1 MVQNVLLP
9 NTLLRK
15 CLWWQPSVVRRRPR
29 RPQAIACLHLAS
41 RLALELRSSSVL
53 SFYAGPCGG
62 ENAWGTNGN
71 AVGQDGMEFT
81 MNLQYAAGHTGTFEM
96 SFSCTDTSE
105 NGLSAVRCGHCR
117 TACLQRRG
125 SALAVRVGG
134 DRGAGAGES
143 CGDIEDHIA
152 RRSFAPAAAPAAGW
166 CQADGS

>member
-1 MVQNVLLP
+1 
-9 NTLLRK
+9 
-15 CLWWQPSVVRRRPR
+15 
-29 RPQAIACLHLAS
+29 
-41 RLALELRSSSVL
+41 
-53 SFYAGPCGG
+53 
-62 ENAWGTNGN
+62 
-71 AVGQDGMEFT
+71 MEFT
-81 MNLQYAAGHTGTFEM
+81 MNLQYAAGHSGAFEM
-96 SFSCTDTSE
+96 AFSCGDTTE
-105 NGLSAVRCGHCR
+105 NGLAAVRCGHCR